1 MATLYKKRNSPNWF
15 AQYFTAEGKRVSKST
30 RTPKKRE
37 AERLA
42 STFEAAEHGK
52 RDGQGHLPVAF
63 AKIVDTA
70 AVEAASGQLTLT
82 RTDELIRRLHRL
94 ANPKYRVVTLSDYLE
109 SWVQSQANHVTEKTA
124 NVYMDSFRRITRA
137 LGAQKSAQPIDDLSR
152 SDIETALAKILR
164 TRIKGTSRTITAATA
179 NMDLRALRRALRDAM
194 QEGLAKANVAEGI
207 RPLPQSDSSERAP
220 FTAQEVRTLID
231 HPDTSDEWRGL
242 IIMAAHTG
250 LRLGDLVRLSHEH
263 VTDDRVVIRP
273 AKSKTKRRTVVVPL
287 TPPCLSWIGERNGHF
302 FPTLRALPTPTL
314 STQFSRLMKKA
325 GIPREVVDAGE
336 VLKLRSF
343 HSLRHSF
350 ASWLAEADVH
360 ADIRQK
366 LTGHQS
372 AGVHGLYSHHDQ
384 TLDRAVK
391 LLPKI

>member
-15 AQYFTAEGKRVSKST
+15 AQYFTAEGKRISKST
-30 RTPKKRE
+30 RTEKKRE
-37 AERLA
+37 AEKLA
-42 STFEAAEHGK
+42 ATFEAAEHG
-52 RDGQGHLPVAF
+52 RRGGHSHLPAAF
-63 AKIVDTA
+63 ARIVDTA
-70 AVEAASGQLTLT
+70 AVEAVSGQLTLS
-82 RTDELIRRLHRL
+82 RTDDLIRRLHQL
-94 ANPKYRVVTLSDYLE
+94 ANPEYKVISVANYLE
-109 SWVQSQANHVTEKTA
+109 SWVEAQANHVTEKTA
-124 NVYMDSFRRITRA
+124 NVYRDSFRRITTA
-137 LGAQKSAQPIDDLSR
+137 LGSKKSAQSIDDLTKA
-152 SDIETALAKILR
+152 DVENVLAKIIQ

-179 NMDLRALRRALRDAM
+179 NMDLRALRRALRDAT

-207 RPLPQSDSSERAP
+207 RPMPQTDSSERAP
-220 FTAQEVRTLID
+220 FTAREVRALVD
-231 HPDTSDEWRGL
+231 HPDTNDEWKGL

-250 LRLGDLVRLSHEH
+250 LRLGDLVRLSRDH
-263 VTDDRVVIRP
+263 VVNGRVVIRP

-287 TPPCLSWIGERNGHF
+287 TPPCLGWIGERDGDF
-302 FPTLRALPTPTL
+302 FPSLKGLQSSTL
-314 STQFSRLMKKA
+314 STQFSRLMQRV
-325 GIPREVVDAGE
+325 GIPREVVDAGD
-336 VLKLRSF
+336 VVKLRSF